1 MSLSNCFD
9 IFDQLTEDDLLPL
22 LESQSKA
29 LGQIIRPDGR
39 EGSEDE
45 DEEEASSC
53 GAGTVEEFNDG
64 DDVVVESSFE
74 SVGTIA
80 HANLSGTG
88 VCEHSNFIQDKNIL
102 VCVDC
107 GQCIQKLFN
116 QHREWKSQQTRP
128 NVDEKNIFKD
138 VENIHFSEHIVQI
151 ANALYIQVTKD
162 KIYRGNARRGI
173 IAACV
178 FYAFKV
184 IGKPLIYK
192 KIIKL
197 FNINKKIGLKGLKFV
212 SINAPKNSVIHK
224 TQITPLTYIEY
235 YMDELQA
242 SENDIDHIKNLYHI
256 IEQCQIQKLNRSRPQ
271 SVASGIVY
279 YWLLEENRKITLKTF
294 SKIAELSELTIV
306 KIQKDI
312 KELMLSLGGVESE
325 R

>member
-1 MSLSNCFD
+1 MSSCNFD
-9 IFDQLTEDDLLPL
+9 IFDQLTEAD
-22 LESQSKA
+22 
-29 LGQIIRPDGR
+29 IIPTLSSSVTRANTDMDYK
-39 EGSEDE
+39 EDT
-45 DEEEASSC
+45 EEEEEEEEVDDDEFV
-53 GAGTVEEFNDG
+53 TKVEEINLPDS
-64 DDVVVESSFE
+64 DATT
-74 SVGTIA
+74 TIA
-80 HANLSGTG
+80 ASTCSHPN
-88 VCEHSNFIQDKNIL
+88 CIQDKNIL

-107 GQCIQKLFN
+107 GKCVQKLFN

-128 NVDEKNIFKD
+128 NTDEKNIFKD

-151 ANALYIQVTKD
+151 ANALYTQVTKE
-162 KIYRGNARRGI
+162 KIYRGNARKGI

-212 SINAPKNSVIHK
+212 SINAPKNSIIFK

-242 SENDIDHIKNLYHI
+242 SSGDVEKIKELYYK
-256 IEQCQIQKLNRSRPQ
+256 IERCQVQKLNRSRPQ

-279 YWLLEENRKITLKTF
+279 YWLLEEDKKITLKTF
-294 SKIAELSELTIV
+294 SKITELSELTIV

-312 KELMLSLGGVESE
+312 KEIMMNLK
-325 R
+325 

>member
-1 MSLSNCFD
+1 MNSFD
-9 IFDQLTEDDLLPL
+9 IFDQLTETELFPL
-22 LESQSKA
+22 IQNYKA
-29 LGQIIRPDGR
+29 DF
-39 EGSEDE
+39 ETTTVAVST
-45 DEEEASSC
+45 EA
-53 GAGTVEEFNDG
+53 V
-64 DDVVVESSFE
+64 DDVDSSLEVDVVNKT
-74 SVGTIA
+74 V
-80 HANLSGTG
+80 HNNLKT
-88 VCEHSNFIQDKNIL
+88 CEHSNFIQDKNIL

-242 SENDIDHIKNLYHI
+242 SMNDIQNIKTLYQR

-294 SKIAELSELTIV
+294 SKITELSELTIV

-312 KELMLSLGGVESE
+312 KELMISLNS
-325 R
+325 

>member
-1 MSLSNCFD
+1 MNG
-9 IFDQLTEDDLLPL
+9 ENDD
-22 LESQSKA
+22 
-29 LGQIIRPDGR
+29 
-39 EGSEDE
+39 
-45 DEEEASSC
+45 DEEEEEEEEVDDDEFVSKVEQINVNPEDDINLSSC
-53 GAGTVEEFNDG
+53 ATTVTCTVTCTHPN
-64 DDVVVESSFE
+64 
-74 SVGTIA
+74 
-80 HANLSGTG
+80 
-88 VCEHSNFIQDKNIL
+88 CIQDKNIL

-107 GQCIQKLFN
+107 GKCVQKLFN

-128 NVDEKNIFKD
+128 NTDEKNIFKD

-151 ANALYIQVTKD
+151 ANALYTQVTKE
-162 KIYRGNARRGI
+162 KIYRGNARKGI

-178 FYAFKV
+178 FYSFKV

-212 SINAPKNSVIHK
+212 SINAPKNSIIFK

-242 SENDIDHIKNLYHI
+242 SSHDIEKIKDLYYK
-256 IEQCQIQKLNRSRPQ
+256 IERCQVQKLNRSRPQ

-279 YWLLEENRKITLKTF
+279 YWLLEEDKKITLKTF
-294 SKIAELSELTIV
+294 SKITELSELTIV

-312 KELMLSLGGVESE
+312 KEIMMNLK
-325 R
+325 